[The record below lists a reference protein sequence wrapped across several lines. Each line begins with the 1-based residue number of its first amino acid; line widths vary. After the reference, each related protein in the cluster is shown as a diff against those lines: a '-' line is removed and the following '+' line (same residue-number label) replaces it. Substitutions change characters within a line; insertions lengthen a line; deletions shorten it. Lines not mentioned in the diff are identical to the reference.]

1 MKKYHLMQSI
11 ASIIMILVSLLDII
25 VGKYLV
31 NQILSGVAV
40 VAWTLVLIMSI
51 KNYRTSTD
59 KKILVYDFGYFDL
72 PDHLKT
78 SMNTIEVIMKQIST
92 LPFVRDVFYED
103 RKIIVMTKHEMS
115 SSAIMDLG
123 FLTGTLDSQERTK
136 QMFAKYEK
144 DKEILNPGKN

>member
-1 MKKYHLMQSI
+1 
-11 ASIIMILVSLLDII
+11 MILVSLLDII

-123 FLTGTLDSQERTK
+123 FLIGTLDSQERTK